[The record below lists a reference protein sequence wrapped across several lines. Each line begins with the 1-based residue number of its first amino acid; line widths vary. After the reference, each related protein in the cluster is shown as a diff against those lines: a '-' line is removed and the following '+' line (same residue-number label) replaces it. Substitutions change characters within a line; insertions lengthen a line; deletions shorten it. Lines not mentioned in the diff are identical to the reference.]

1 MMLVTLILV
10 MSWGARGQ
18 DVIIQRHFKGDI
30 YTSGKIIHMG
40 ELKPTQISSEWRI
53 IC

>member
-10 MSWGARGQ
+10 MSWGVRGQ

-30 YTSGKIIHMG
+30 YTSGKILYIWG
-40 ELKPTQISSEWRI
+40 TK
-53 IC
+53 